1 MNNLI
6 FTNPV
11 IGSIDL
17 ITDDYIRLTALTGV
31 SAIAQINTQST
42 AGRDGT
48 TIASMTVPYRQ
59 IIVEFRIR
67 HGIDAEQAMHDLY
80 RIFSVKSSGIMTFK
94 GRLGSSKID
103 YIVKSIEIP
112 PNAESLRGNAVLICP
127 DPFFRAVNEEKA
139 PIAGLNSFFS
149 FPFTFPDHGFYIAKR
164 MESLF
169 ADVYNDGEANTGMMI
184 QMIATAQVVN
194 PALINVAT
202 NEEARLN
209 FTMAAGDIVRI
220 YTETGEK
227 KITLT
232 RNGVTTNIFG
242 NMHYPFTFLQLA
254 QGNNTFKYDADE
266 GATNMNISVTY
277 SAKFGAL
284 YTNAPN
290 AIDARGW
297 NE

>member
-6 FTNPV
+6 FTNPA

-17 ITDDYIRLTALTGV
+17 ITDDYVRLTALTGV
-31 SAIAQINTQST
+31 SAIADINTQAT
-42 AGRDGT
+42 AGRNG
-48 TIASMTVPYRQ
+48 ATVGLMSVPQRQ

-67 HGIDAEQAMHDLY
+67 KGVDAEQAMHDMY
-80 RIFSVKSSGIMTFK
+80 RIFSAMSSGTMVFK

-112 PNAESLRGNAVLICP
+112 PNAEELRGNVVLICP
-127 DPFFRAVNEEKA
+127 DPFFRAVTDERA
-139 PIAGLNSFFS
+139 PIAGLNSMFQ
-149 FPFTFPDHGFYIAKR
+149 FPYLFPDHGFYIAKR

-184 QMIATAQVVN
+184 QFIATAQVVN

-232 RNGVTTNIFG
+232 RDGVTTNIFG

-266 GATNMNISVTY
+266 GAGNMNILVMF

-290 AIDARGW
+290 AIDPRGW
-297 NE
+297 ND